1 MAKRI
6 RRDKNFLW
14 IYVIGIP
21 IILLLIFSL
30 IGNLWQRRAMLKEL
44 SEVQQKCQNLVEENE
59 KLSWEIEALSEND
72 DYLALQIREVMG
84 MIKPGEVIYKVV
96 VNDKQE
102 LEK

>member
-1 MAKRI
+1 MAKKI
-6 RRDKNFLW
+6 RRGKNFLW
-14 IYVIGIP
+14 IYIIGIP

-44 SEVQQKCQNLVEENE
+44 SEVQQKYQNLVEENE
-59 KLSWEIEALSEND
+59 ELGWEIEALSEND
-72 DYLALQIREVMG
+72 DYLALQISEVMG